1 MARPVPSIAPD
12 PGQLPDLADVRGQE
26 SAKRVLEI
34 AAAGAHA
41 LLNAWQLTASPYAP
55 LKTM

>member
-1 MARPVPSIAPD
+1 M
-12 PGQLPDLADVRGQE
+12 LPDLADVRGQE

-41 LLNAWQLTASPYAP
+41 LFSV
-55 LKTM
+55 